1 MEDGERTIEPE
12 VRGAEPDLEVETPE
26 QFEAALKNELER
38 QGPPGVE
45 LTDEKAQHVSDI
57 DAIYGNLRAHRES
70 LSKLK
75 LLAALSKAGITGLP
89 HLNSIRTDIKNQRK
103 AIGVLVELA
112 GDLAEDPEAV
122 VPEPSDLEVLSK

>member
-1 MEDGERTIEPE
+1 MEPTIGNGDPGDP
-12 VRGAEPDLEVETPE
+12 VPAIETPE
-26 QFEAALKNELER
+26 EFEAALKTELER

-75 LLAALSKAGITGLP
+75 LLAALSKAGVTSLP
-89 HLNSIRTDIKNQRK
+89 HLNSIKTDIKNQRK
-103 AIGVLVELA
+103 AIAVLVELA
-112 GDLAEDPEAV
+112 GVLAEDPEAV